1 MKKLNE
7 MKKFSELI
15 KNVNY
20 SKLQNHGWL
29 LKYAQKNFEFAK
41 DYVEYLDQKAE
52 SIVKYLG
59 LGSLLA
65 ILFSPNLKALFCYV
79 PKVIFV
85 IGIFS
90 WVISALMALIT
101 RNPLSIKYPNPIYFA
116 FKHGEK
122 YKEAYALKIRLAGG
136 YEKAFISQIVAGRK
150 KAKLLQ
156 LSYCFFM
163 VAIFAFL
170 LSIFLWLV

>member
-1 MKKLNE
+1 MKKISE
-7 MKKFSELI
+7 MKEVSKLI
-15 KNVNY
+15 KNINY
-20 SKLQNHGWL
+20 SNFQNHGWL
-29 LKYAQKNFEFAK
+29 LEYAQKNFELAK
-41 DYVEYLDQKAE
+41 NYVEYLDQKAE

-65 ILFSPNLKALFCYV
+65 ILFNSNLRTLPSDSKI
-79 PKVIFV
+79 IF
-85 IGIFS
+85 IAGIVS

-101 RNPLSIKYPNPIYFA
+101 RNPSSIKYPNPIHFA
-116 FKHGEK
+116 FKYVKK
-122 YKEAYALKIRLAGG
+122 YKETHSLKIRLAGG
-136 YEKAFISQIVAGRK
+136 YEKAFISQVVEGRK

-156 LSYCFFM
+156 VSYCFFM